1 MESEIFLSYSRADH
15 SLAEQFVR
23 TAETRGLNIWFDDK
37 IEGGENWRQKIVDVL
52 SSAKALVI
60 LFSEHSNGSTQL
72 IKELAVADNMK
83 KHVIPVLI
91 ADCKPER
98 EYLYELASR
107 NWINIYPN
115 PETRLALLVDKL
127 VTDLKLPG
135 GGPSAAPVSAATLAP
150 TPREVPA
157 STRRRRGPR
166 AGRAP
171 LAAPVGTA
179 TVAPALVSTE
189 TAASAP
195 VTAATDAPAPRQA
208 SSPPVGVAGLARA
221 TPAAG
226 DDESWFPLR
235 RFDLYLF
242 VPIMAVVYL
251 MALFGGY
258 IAGSVGFILGIIAAF
273 IYMVIISIRNAKLN
287 RGVFS
292 GRSFA
297 ATFGLL
303 AIGIVP
309 SLLMRHTIP
318 LDAFMVLLIGAL
330 LLAAIAN
337 VAQAVLRKV
346 FQLQIFDSRVQEP
359 LGG

>member
-23 TAETRGLNIWFDDK
+23 IAETRGLNIWFDDK

-242 VPIMAVVYL
+242 VPIMAVTYL
-251 MALFGGY
+251 MALFG
-258 IAGSVGFILGIIAAF
+258 IRFSIPLGIIAAF

-303 AIGIVP
+303 AIGIVVP
-309 SLLMRHTIP
+309 SLLMHDIA
-318 LDAFMVLLIGAL
+318 AFMGLLIGAL

-337 VAQAVLRKV
+337 VVQAVLRKV
-346 FQLQIFDSRVQEP
+346 FQLQIFDSRIQEP